1 MNIYDPHLLST
12 SVEKAASH
20 LEAIACAM
28 ERIERHL
35 ENINYNLCSLE
46 DTTYHHPR

>member
-1 MNIYDPHLLST
+1 MDIYDPQLLSI

-28 ERIERHL
+28 ERIERHI

-46 DTTYHHPR
+46 DITYHRPR